1 MEKTMFEFEK
11 QYKSYEQTVDRV
23 IQAYEFW
30 FNSILSTAKTYLTPK
45 TK

>member
-1 MEKTMFEFEK
+1 MIQFEFEK
-11 QYKSYEQTVDRV
+11 QYKNYQQAVEHV

-30 FNSILSTAKTYLTPK
+30 FHSIISTAKTYLAQK